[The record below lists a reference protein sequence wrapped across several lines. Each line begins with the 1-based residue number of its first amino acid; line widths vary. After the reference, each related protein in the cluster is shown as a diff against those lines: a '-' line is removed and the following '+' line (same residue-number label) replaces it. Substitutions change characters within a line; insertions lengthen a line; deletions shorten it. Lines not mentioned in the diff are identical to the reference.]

1 MEPRFSLPDSTPR
14 SSKRELVIGGVRI
27 YIYGL
32 DELKRTSGVEIGVL
46 YLAHMRTRTYLVT
59 EAIAHEVLHQYRS
72 DGRKKRYELI
82 AITMDMRNHGERE
95 VSREAN
101 LTWKD
106 GNENHAMDLLSTISG
121 SAQDFKLILDYLPT
135 YFPQFTHFHNIMLG
149 ISLGAHTSYRLASLV
164 PGQIEGFAIVVGCP
178 NISSLL
184 LTRLGID
191 PASLGT
197 TMAELGEVPYD
208 ELEKIMNKE
217 QRRRWPGALSRSIRE
232 GDRIVYEEF
241 PTDVP
246 MLICNGK
253 QDSLVPTFHT
263 ADWLAKRRENGIMDE
278 ELVRFFVQDNTGHSC
293 TKEMVAMISR
303 WIGTIFE
310 SEIVPLPPVLTESRL

>member
-14 SSKRELVIGGVRI
+14 SSKRELVIGGVKI
-27 YIYGL
+27 YIYGV
-32 DELKRTSGVEIGVL
+32 DELKRTSGGEIGVL
-46 YLAHMRTRTYLVT
+46 YLAHMRTKTYLVT
-59 EAIAHEVLHQYRS
+59 EAIAHEVLHRYRT
-72 DGRKKRYELI
+72 DGRKKKYELI
-82 AITMDMRNHGERE
+82 AVTMDMRNHGERE
-95 VSREAN
+95 VSRQAN

-149 ISLGAHTSYRLASLV
+149 MSLGAHTSYRIASLA

-191 PASLGT
+191 PASLNT
-197 TMAELGEVPYD
+197 TAAELGEVSYD
-208 ELEKIMNKE
+208 ELENIMNKS
-217 QRRRWPGALSRSIRE
+217 QRRRWPRALSDSIRE
-232 GDRIVYEEF
+232 GDRKVYEEF
-241 PTDVP
+241 PTDLP

-253 QDSLVPTFHT
+253 QDPLVPTFHT
-263 ADWLAKRRENGIMDE
+263 ADWLEKRRQNGLIE
-278 ELVRFFVQDNTGHSC
+278 EDMVKFFVQDNTGHSC
-293 TKEMVAMISR
+293 TKEMVAMIAG
-303 WIGTIFE
+303 WIGKMFE
-310 SEIVPLPPVLTESRL
+310 EEVVQLTPVLTESRL